1 MTAGDKRVVSRWR
14 PATAYV
20 MFMRFSERASKLEIS
35 STLVVMNEAQRMR
48 ASGIDVVDLSI
59 GEPDFP
65 TPEHIKAAAKRAL
78 DENFTKYT
86 NASGI
91 PELRSAIAERYEK
104 DYGVRVK
111 PSQVMASVGGK
122 QALFNALVALVDPGD
137 EVILHAPYWVSFPQ
151 MVLFADGK
159 SVYVLSD
166 IKNGFNVSAADIAEK
181 ITRKTKAIIIN
192 SPCNPT
198 GAVLERREF
207 EKVVDLAIKHD
218 LFLISDDC
226 YDKFL
231 YDGLKPFSTLTLG
244 EEARKRIVVVGTLS
258 KTYSM
263 TGWRLGY
270 AIGSEEMITQMI
282 KIQSQSTSNPSS
294 ISQKAAIEALR
305 GPQECVQTMIS
316 EYQRRRDY
324 LVAALNQIPGV
335 RCATPQGA
343 FYLFPDISAFLGG
356 NGMADSEAFS
366 RRLLEQAHVAVVS
379 GLASGVDGF
388 IRISYAAAFD
398 RLKEGVARMREFLA
412 AL

>member
-1 MTAGDKRVVSRWR
+1 
-14 PATAYV
+14 
-20 MFMRFSERASKLEIS
+20 
-35 STLVVMNEAQRMR
+35 MR